1 MEAPNQIDV
10 LLTTKQMSVKRRI
23 QSDCDISTAEVGRA
37 SQIMGLTWRD
47 RLQAFSRRMDTK
59 AAIRNLITLGLAIFF
74 LYRVYE

>member
-37 SQIMGLTWRD
+37 SQIMGPTWRH